1 MTDTAKPTPWDKVTD
16 ETLEVFY
23 EIGLTPRQLL
33 DRLNH
38 LQQGYSKTQHEI
50 KQVLGKALGN
60 YPWYKDDQ
68 KNFPSATD
76 ADGVCVGEHVAETIA
91 EEAAN
96 VIVQMKKQRDKLLYE
111 VHQWNVFKG
120 WMGFTVDASHE
131 QVMDKV
137 SEWFQQMSD
146 LEAALFQLYNYALN
160 RGHDDDFPLQISILI
175 RQAYEAA
182 LAKGG
187 KVGVE

>member
-1 MTDTAKPTPWDKVTD
+1 MTSTAKPTPWDKVTD

-33 DRLNH
+33 DRLNF
-38 LQQGYSKTQHEI
+38 LQQGCAKTEHEI

-96 VIVQMKKQRDKLLYE
+96 VIVQLREQRDE
-111 VHQWNVFKG
+111 
-120 WMGFTVDASHE
+120 
-131 QVMDKV
+131 
-137 SEWFQQMSD
+137 
-146 LEAALFQLYNYALN
+146 LEAALFQLYDYALN
-160 RGHDDDFPLQISILI
+160 RGSDDNFPLQISILI

-187 KVGVE
+187 KVGG